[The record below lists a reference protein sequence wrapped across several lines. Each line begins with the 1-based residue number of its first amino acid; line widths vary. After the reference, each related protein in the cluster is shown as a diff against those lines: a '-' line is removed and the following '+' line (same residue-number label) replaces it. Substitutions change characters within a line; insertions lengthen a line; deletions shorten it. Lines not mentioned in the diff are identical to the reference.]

1 LEESCLSEEAVKSQN
16 HAERIA
22 SLEKQMGAL
31 GRKLFFTTI
40 GWYTSFICFPFGF
53 VLILLAYMGQFE
65 LGFIFGTI
73 VELLGVT
80 LFFLSLYVADRYNKQ
95 LEPLEKEFADIA
107 TPEDWMRRKT
117 PKPPKYEP
125 GEPMIY

>member
-16 HAERIA
+16 HTERIA
-22 SLEKQMGAL
+22 CLEKQIDVL

-40 GWYTSFICFPFGF
+40 GWLTSFICFIWGF
-53 VLILLAYMGQFE
+53 VFLVLAYAGQFG
-65 LGFIFGTI
+65 LSFIVGTF

-107 TPEDWMRRKT
+107 TPEDWMKRKT
-117 PKPPKYEP
+117 PEAPKYEP

>member
-1 LEESCLSEEAVKSQN
+1 VDESGLSEEAACNQN

-22 SLEKQMGAL
+22 SLEKQIDAL
-31 GRKLFFTTI
+31 GRKLFFATI
-40 GWYTSFICFPFGF
+40 GWYTSFICFIWGF
-53 VLILLAYMGQFE
+53 VFLVLAYAGQFG
-65 LGFIFGTI
+65 LSFIVGTL

-107 TPEDWMRRKT
+107 TPEDWMRIKT